1 MLSGIDEGIPFRVD
15 PIPLN
20 AMGELIAMLQG
31 LKTFTWIVTG
41 NIAYRDAGRIQ
52 TEARRGNPIVLAT
65 HRHGSV
71 KQRRV
76 EVGIA
81 DGYVPDPAH
90 IDAANVVKTQKLM
103 EIASRTNKSEK
114 EKGYDM
120 EDENAM
126 WLLGSV
132 LGGKVISEKAPF

>member
-20 AMGELIAMLQG
+20 ATGELVAMLQG

-52 TEARRGNPIVLAT
+52 TEAKRGNPIVLAT

-76 EVGIA
+76 EVGIT
-81 DGYVPDPAH
+81 DGYIPDPAH
-90 IDAANVVKTQKLM
+90 IDAANVIKTQRLM
-103 EIASRTNKSEK
+103 EIASRTKDQPVK
-114 EKGYDM
+114 EY
-120 EDENAM
+120 ETDENAM
-126 WLLGSV
+126 WLLGS
-132 LGGKVISEKAPF
+132 LMGGKVISEKAPF